1 MKIEELAV
9 EHDATVPVDRTKLE
23 KPWCDMVPGSTF
35 FIAFPVGA
43 DLEARF
49 KLKRS
54 LTAKAAK
61 KFGTGKYSIR
71 VVEHDGHTGVRVWRR
86 A

>member
-1 MKIEELAV
+1 MKIEEIPV
-9 EHDATVPVDRTKLE
+9 EHKVPVPTDRTKIE

-35 FIAFPVGA
+35 FVAFPDEA
-43 DLEARF
+43 DTDTKF

-61 KFGTGKYSIR
+61 KFGTGNYSIR
-71 VVEHDGHTGVRVWRR
+71 VVEHEGHMGVRVWRR